1 MHKYELE
8 TYLEEKDKN
17 HDGMISLEEFLPG
30 EGNVEADK
38 AAQTNFEDLDK
49 NGDKQLS
56 LDELKTYIVPDV
68 DEIAEEEA
76 IHLIEIAD
84 ADKDDKLSFEEIAA
98 KTKEFVGNSLT
109 DYGRSLHEEL

>member
-1 MHKYELE
+1 M
-8 TYLEEKDKN
+8 
-17 HDGMISLEEFLPG
+17 
-30 EGNVEADK
+30 EADK

-84 ADKDDKLSFEEIAA
+84 VDKDDKLSFEEIAA